1 MTDINDSTALL
12 LIDVQQAFD
21 DPRWGRRNNEGAE
34 ENMRRLL
41 VAWREAGLPVIHVR
55 HMSTTPGSTLAPGQP
70 GNAIKALVAPREGE
84 LVVEKNVNSAF
95 IGTNLQALLDE
106 RGIRAL
112 VTTGLTTNHC
122 VSTTA
127 RMSANLGYDT
137 IVVSDACATF
147 DVTTP
152 DGRTISAETM
162 HEVGLA
168 ELRGEFATIETTD
181 ELLRRML

>member
-1 MTDINDSTALL
+1 MTEINSSTALL
-12 LIDVQQAFD
+12 LIDVQKGFD
-21 DPRWGRRNNEGAE
+21 EPRWGRRNNDGAE
-34 ENMRRLL
+34 ENMHRLL
-41 VAWREAGLPVIHVR
+41 GAWRDTGLPVIHVR
-55 HMSTTPGSTLAPGQP
+55 HMSTTPGSSLAPGQP
-70 GNAIKALVAPREGE
+70 GNEIKALVAPREGE
-84 LVVEKNVNSAF
+84 TVVEKNVNSAF

-106 RGIRAL
+106 RGIRTL

-147 DVTTP
+147 DVKTP
-152 DGRTISAETM
+152 DGRTIPAETM

-168 ELRGEFATIETTD
+168 ELRGEFAAIETTD
-181 ELLRRML
+181 EVLRRIK